1 VHHRVR
7 LMADF
12 EMKDD
17 EIAGITA
24 DTLCVASVRDRL
36 LPSLAESRR
45 LASLIPGSQVTITL
59 SLPLPRTLCGLG

>member
-1 VHHRVR
+1 MR